1 MKSSFSVGYRLNGKT
16 YVIMGVSSIVPNLNG
31 ILFFTEDGENVQI
44 EQEILGNMFITY
56 EDFAELNSV
65 KEYTIIDHRKAN

>member
-1 MKSSFSVGYRLNGKT
+1 MKSSFSVGYRLNRKT

-44 EQEILGNMFITY
+44 EQETLGNMFITY
-56 EDFAELNSV
+56 EDFAELNST